1 VEDNKVMAI
10 VAYFIFF
17 IPLITGV
24 HKTSPFAKYHTN
36 QGTILFIFYAAW
48 GVVYGIL
55 MAIFSA
61 ILFASLGALVL
72 WGIISTIFG
81 LLWLVPVVL
90 LVLGV
95 INAAGGKCKPLP
107 VIGNFT
113 IIK

>member
-1 VEDNKVMAI
+1 MAI
-10 VAYFIFF
+10 IAYFIFF
-17 IPLITGV
+17 IPLVVGA
-24 HKTSPFAKYHTN
+24 HKISPFVKYHTN
-36 QGTILFIFYAAW
+36 QGTILFIFYAVW
-48 GVVYGIL
+48 GVVYTIL
-55 MAIFSA
+55 MGIFSA
-61 ILFASLGALVL
+61 ILIASLGAFVL
-72 WGIISTIFG
+72 WGILSTIFG

>member
-1 VEDNKVMAI
+1 MAI

-17 IPLITGV
+17 IPLIVGA
-24 HKTSPFAKYHTN
+24 HKTSPFVRYHTN

-55 MAIFSA
+55 VTIFSA
-61 ILFASLGALVL
+61 LLFASLSALIL
-72 WGIISTIFG
+72 WGVLSTIFG
-81 LLWLVPVVL
+81 FLWLVPVAL

-95 INAAGGKCKPLP
+95 VNAAGGKCKPLP
-107 VIGNFT
+107 IIGNFT